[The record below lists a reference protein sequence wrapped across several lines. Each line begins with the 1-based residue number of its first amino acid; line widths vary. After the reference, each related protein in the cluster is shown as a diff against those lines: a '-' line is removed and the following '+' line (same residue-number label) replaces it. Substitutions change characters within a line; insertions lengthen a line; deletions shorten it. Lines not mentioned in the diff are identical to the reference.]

1 VPTTPAWVV
10 CNCFGRTTKKSN
22 PETRKAGPW
31 MDIQRRYLVIAG
43 GEAEKPGRVVQMQSK

>member
-31 MDIQRRYLVIAG
+31 MEIQRRYLVIAG